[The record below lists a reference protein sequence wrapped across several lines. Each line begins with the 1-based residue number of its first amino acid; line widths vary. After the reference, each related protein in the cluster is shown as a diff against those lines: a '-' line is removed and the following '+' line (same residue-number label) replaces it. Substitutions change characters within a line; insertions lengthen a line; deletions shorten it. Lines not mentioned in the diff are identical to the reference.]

1 MGRVPGRYRRG
12 DHHPGGITAALKAE
26 KTAPAA
32 VDFDGMTKAQLLDY
46 AKENGIAGVSA
57 AMNKADILAAVKGQ

>member
-1 MGRVPGRYRRG
+1 
-12 DHHPGGITAALKAE
+12 
-26 KTAPAA
+26 
-32 VDFDGMTKAQLLDY
+32 VDFDGMTKAQLLEY